1 MKLKK
6 SNLDRDHS
14 TDSPVHDFRS
24 LIKGMDPDV
33 SDEFTLQDGDR
44 IAVIGG
50 GPSGSFFA
58 YFTLRMA
65 RLTGLEVKV
74 TIFEP
79 KDFLGKGPTGC
90 NHCGGVISE
99 LMVQSLAVEGM
110 YLPTSVVQRGI
121 NSYQLYT
128 EKGDVQIETPAHEK
142 TIASVY
148 RSGGPKGLEVEN
160 KDSFDNFLL
169 QAAIKEGAE
178 HIPQAVDR
186 VHFDDG
192 KPVLY
197 SGEEVLIRADLVVGA
212 FGVNGRKV
220 PTYEG
225 MDFVYRNPAI
235 TKTAIAEIELD
246 PQYISDKFGDS
257 IHLFLLPI
265 KNLKF
270 AAIIPKTSHVALCML
285 GKKLDRASV
294 NELLAHP
301 KVRQLFPEG
310 KLEELA
316 CMCLPLMNVGAPAK
330 PFGDRAVMIGDAG
343 STRLYKDGIGAAYFM
358 AKSAAKTVVM
368 HGVGEKHF
376 RENYMPDYKSL
387 IIDNRFGSFLF
398 WFTDLFREYR
408 LLTSVMLRVVRRES
422 RNNKDKNKILS
433 SILWDMFTGNE
444 RYKEV
449 FFRAIKP
456 ELIIKMTAATLKTIF
471 STTLRRTSFAQG
483 RRRTL
488 K

>member
-1 MKLKK
+1 MISKK
-6 SNLDRDHS
+6 SDLDRDFS
-14 TDSPVHDFRS
+14 TDSPVHDFRA
-24 LIKGMDPDV
+24 LIEGPT
-33 SDEFTLQDGDR
+33 SDNSEELALKDGDR

-58 YFTLRMA
+58 YFTLKMA
-65 RLTGLEVKV
+65 RMMGLEIKI

-79 KDFLGKGPTGC
+79 KNFLAQGSAGC

-99 LMVQSLAVEGM
+99 LMVQSLAVEGIHI
-110 YLPTSVVQRGI
+110 PTSVVQRGI

-128 EKGDVQIETPAHEK
+128 ERGDVRIETPAHEK

-169 QAAIKEGAE
+169 QAAVKEGAE
-178 HIPQAVDR
+178 HVPQSVER
-186 VHFDDG
+186 VLFENG

-197 SGEEVLIRADLVVGA
+197 SDKEVLTRADLVVGA
-212 FGVNGRKV
+212 FGVNGRKA
-220 PTYEG
+220 PNFEG
-225 MDFVYRNPAI
+225 KDFGYKNPAI
-235 TKTAIAEIELD
+235 TKTAIAEIALD
-246 PQYISDKFGDS
+246 PKYISDKFGDS

-285 GKKLDRASV
+285 GKKLDRARV
-294 NELLAHP
+294 NEFLAHP

-310 KLEELA
+310 ELEKLA
-316 CMCLPLMNVGAPAK
+316 CMCLPLMNVGAPTK

-368 HGVGEKHF
+368 NGVGEKHF

-387 IIDNRFGSFLF
+387 ITDNRFGSFLF

-408 LLTSVMLRVVRRES
+408 FLTSVMLSVVKKES
-422 RNNKDKNKILS
+422 RDLNYENKILS

-449 FFRAIKP
+449 FYRAIRP
-456 ELIIKMTAATLKTIF
+456 ELIMKMTASTIKTMF
-471 STTLRRTSFAQG
+471 STTKTRSKAEKG
-483 RRRTL
+483 
-488 K
+488 